1 MVSPGI
7 GGCTIPL
14 LASPQGGVAA
24 SSKKFRAATEPDA
37 AGVVFLCVLTRKT
50 TPASRSADAS
60 QHFIN
65 RSATPPCG
73 DARRG
78 IGSIL
83 IVCQVPVRI
92 SSGSDALVHLD
103 ELDGIPLDVFA
114 CQCVKHQPRSAAA
127 AQTCDEAAP
136 RSYRS
141 PGFRCNENSGRARG
155 CCGIG
160 KYFDLHR
167 RTSFSVGHS
176 LLAAPCRGLR
186 FARPA
191 YCRNAGCASNRKWA

>member
-1 MVSPGI
+1 MHYS
-7 GGCTIPL
+7 
-14 LASPQGGVAA
+14 
-24 SSKKFRAATEPDA
+24 
-37 AGVVFLCVLTRKT
+37 
-50 TPASRSADAS
+50 
-60 QHFIN
+60 
-65 RSATPPCG
+65 PPCS

-176 LLAAPCRGLR
+176 LLAAPCR
-186 FARPA
+186 A
-191 YCRNAGCASNRKWA
+191 CASRGRPTVGTLAAPAIVNGRSVGPPTLSTGPSAELKSSWIGNRIVPTSFGRQ